1 MEAGGKRSTSL
12 VNRTG
17 RAASLVSTAPQTC
30 LDCTGVQDY
39 HYSAQQMFW
48 VDGAAGSIHRAS
60 LVTEERRV
68 VVGTGA
74 TNKDGLAVDWVLS
87 HCH

>member
-1 MEAGGKRSTSL
+1 MPGL
-12 VNRTG
+12 
-17 RAASLVSTAPQTC
+17 QWC
-30 LDCTGVQDY
+30 VQDY

-68 VVGTGA
+68 VVGTAA

-87 HCH
+87 HFH